1 MPINGAN
8 DIITIPFDRDKTNI
22 TWSNDDKYYTF
33 TSQSNGGTILNRVN
47 IKTKK
52 VEALSNSDIGVSS
65 FDLANNTVVYA
76 KTEVANPSELY
87 FANTDFKNNEKE
99 VILTDG

>member
-1 MPINGAN
+1 M
-8 DIITIPFDRDKTNI
+8 TNI
-22 TWSNDDKYYTF
+22 YT
-33 TSQSNGGTILNRVN
+33 SPQSNGGTILNRVN

-52 VEALSNSDIGVSS
+52 VEALSSSDIGVSS

-87 FANTDFKNNEKE
+87 FANTDFKKQRKGSDFNGWVGNKK
-99 VILTDG
+99 LSFLKRRPYQ

>member
-1 MPINGAN
+1 LG
-8 DIITIPFDRDKTNI
+8 
-22 TWSNDDKYYTF
+22 NDDKYLYF

-47 IKTKK
+47 IKTKI
-52 VEALSNSDIGVSS
+52 EALSNSDGVSS